1 MNAARRMLVMVMVG
15 VLIAAG
21 IIGGVNA
28 LEHGKV
34 IPSASNSFTI
44 TRSTTITSVSTTVSS
59 LVQTGIL
66 AAQITDPPNPPN
78 VPVGT
83 THVYVDYTDIEAHTI
98 SQNNSVWFT
107 VARAGTV
114 DLLSILNVGVTIG
127 SATVT
132 SGIYDQARFDITNA
146 TVTFGGV
153 NYTASV
159 PLNQITVRLANGG
172 AVVRPTASAGFLNQ
186 LTPTV
191 LALNSG
197 GKPSFE
203 IVAATQGVAIP
214 QESWS
219 GSLASAGSVIQN
231 ISNMSWWTGATPIG
245 DNLVKIPGT
254 SIYPTELL
262 VILNNTGT
270 TPVTISALNILV
282 QGEKQPP
289 PGANISTTTI
299 VSTYTTVTTITEI
312 ITNTGNAT
320 GAAPGAPT
328 PSSDISNMTVASFL
342 ILSNGS
348 LIQPGPGGAPI
359 SPTQVGL
366 AIKPGQVTVLL
377 YTGYINTIN
386 SPYPPYSPQS
396 IIGGQEYVVQLVTPF
411 GSSVEFSVNAS
422 YAS

>member
-1 MNAARRMLVMVMVG
+1 MVMVG

-34 IPSASNSFTI
+34 IPSASNSISTV
-44 TRSTTITSVSTTVSS
+44 TSSTTVTTVSTTVSS
-59 LVQTGIL
+59 NVQTGVL

-78 VPVGT
+78 VPAGT
-83 THVYVDYTDIEAHTI
+83 THVYIDYTDIEAHTI

-132 SGIYDQARFDITNA
+132 SGIYDQVRFDITNA

-159 PLNQITVRLANGG
+159 PLNQITVQLANGG
-172 AVVRPTASAGFLNQ
+172 AVVRPNASAGFLIQ

-197 GKPSFE
+197 GKPNFE

-214 QESWS
+214 QESWN
-219 GSLASAGSVIQN
+219 GSLASPGSVIQN
-231 ISNMSWWTGATPIG
+231 ISNMSWWIVATPIG

-312 ITNTGNAT
+312 ITKTGNAT
-320 GAAPGAPT
+320 GVATGAPT
-328 PSSDISNMTVASFL
+328 PTSDAPNMTVASFL
-342 ILSNGS
+342 VLSNGS
-348 LIQPGPGGAPI
+348 VIQPGQGGAPI
-359 SPTQVGL
+359 SPSQVGL

-377 YTGYINTIN
+377 YTGYINTLN
-386 SPYPPYSPQS
+386 SPYPPYSSQS

>member
-1 MNAARRMLVMVMVG
+1 MNAARRLLVMVMVG

-21 IIGGVNA
+21 IIGGVTA
-28 LEHGKV
+28 LEHGNYIKT
-34 IPSASNSFTI
+34 ASNSLSTV
-44 TRSTTITSVSTTVSS
+44 TRSTTITTVSS
-59 LVQTGIL
+59 NVQTGIL

-78 VPVGT
+78 VPAGT
-83 THVYVDYTDIEAHTI
+83 THVYVDYTDIEAQTT

-114 DLLSILNVGVTIG
+114 DLLSILNIGLTLG

-159 PLNQITVRLANGG
+159 PLNQITVKLANGG
-172 AVVRPTASAGFLNQ
+172 AVVRPNASAGFLIQ

-214 QESWS
+214 QDSWS
-219 GSLASAGSVIQN
+219 GSLASPGSMIEN
-231 ISNMSWWTGATPIG
+231 ISNMSWWSGGTPIG

-254 SIYPTELL
+254 SIYPLELL

-270 TPVTISALNILV
+270 TPVTISALNILAR
-282 QGEKQPP
+282 GEKQPP
-289 PGANISTTTI
+289 PGANVTTTTI
-299 VSTYTTVTTITEI
+299 VSTITTVTTITEV
-312 ITNTGNAT
+312 ITNTGNST
-320 GAAPGAPT
+320 GAAPGAPMQ
-328 PSSDISNMTVASFL
+328 SSDTANVTVASFL
-342 ILSNGS
+342 VLSNGS
-348 LIQPGPGGAPI
+348 VVQPRPGGAPI
-359 SPTQVGL
+359 SPSQVGL
-366 AIKPGQVTVLL
+366 VIKPGQVVVLL
-377 YTGYINTIN
+377 YTGYINTLN
-386 SPYPPYSPQS
+386 SPYPPYSSQA
-396 IIGGQEYVVQLVTPF
+396 IIGGQEYLVQLVTPF
-411 GSSVEFSVNAS
+411 GSSVEFSVYAS
-422 YAS
+422 YPS